1 MRTRLTHLLILAA
14 FSAGV
19 GHLAWST
26 FGVPRA
32 PDYVVGGEVTTLRA
46 PEPRGKRLYLR
57 RCFHLPRR
65 PKHAWVQVLARDRLE
80 LFLNGKRLDQRT
92 ADGYPVALVVDLTPH
107 LHAGKNV
114 LAVAAGQA
122 ITNHLPE
129 VAVTG
134 AYWLEDV
141 EHRFG
146 TEGPWRCRAFY
157 ERRGDYWFTTDFD
170 DGHWPPAETG
180 RAALTVPISMP
191 PRAVTTFPHGQCI
204 SPDIP
209 SVGDV
214 VLRRELTLPER
225 ARHAWLRVWSTAPY
239 RLAVN
244 GTIIDAK
251 EEQLGTTQAP
261 PATQWT
267 YDVSPL
273 VHSGTNVVSLAL
285 STRCP
290 PPHLLLDMEV
300 EGRSGKVY
308 PLGTDETWQW
318 RAAPGHDWLA
328 STIDSTKWRAC
339 QVEHGDVGRLRWKGA
354 RRLAEFVLPWEFRA
368 SSVGAELGLVLLIAL
383 TTWVLTRIAT
393 RLLLVGDAERQ
404 RRGVSPAVLA
414 LVPSA
419 ALAIAGIM
427 AVYDP
432 RVPQDWVYRP
442 GWLILVIGLV
452 LVQWV
457 VLRVLLRRQ
466 TAALRSSAAPRPWTR
481 RPGIAWC
488 IVAIL
493 LVCGA
498 VLRIRGMADQPLTP
512 DESGMYRVTLG
523 FLERGY
529 PSAVIHEDM
538 PLGVIA
544 TSELVYVGT
553 ALSALVFDND
563 RVALRAPAVCWGI
576 LTIGLLFLTVRR
588 MFGTW
593 VGVVAAAIYTF
604 SPYAVQTSQIGRY
617 YSQLQGF
624 TLLTIYFFY
633 RTVEGTG
640 PLNRRQLWLAVI
652 SFICMYLSWEASALL
667 APGLILTALICR
679 RHCVRTLF
687 FDRSVWL
694 GLLVVGVVVLVQT
707 SHRTL
712 QQTLRMFYGSGATDV
727 TITPMWTYPRFD
739 LWYYIQTS
747 SWTPDL
753 LIPVLA
759 LLVAGLLMIRHR
771 FRKPVR
777 ALFVM
782 FLGLAFAQV
791 AILPVTATRYS
802 YHLLPMFV
810 ILAAVAIVAVAEQL
824 ARVIPSRAQPLLG
837 GYARIVSAAFVTVL
851 LLVSSGMA
859 VHLTEM
865 TDWRTGLSNRLN
877 VLKTPD
883 QEAAAR
889 YVRERRQ
896 PGDAVVVVLP
906 NQPGLYLDSP
916 MDYWVQTQMQ
926 LQVTLD
932 DYRTAPL
939 HRLFGVV
946 TLPNLEQLQDLFS
959 RYRRVWY
966 ITSPA
971 SPVVSTNTTAASR
984 LIREN
989 MEVVYEDFR
998 ALVFLFG
1005 ENHLPAESQS
1015 RSEVSLDLAPSSPLP

>member
-1 MRTRLTHLLILAA
+1 MRARLTHLLILAA

-19 GHLAWST
+19 GHLGWST
-26 FGVPRA
+26 LGAPHP
-32 PDYVVGGEVTTLRA
+32 PDYVVGGEATTLRA

-57 RCFHLPRR
+57 RTFHLPRR
-65 PKHAWVQVLARDRLE
+65 PRHAWVQVLARDRLE
-80 LFLNGKRLDQRT
+80 LFLNGKRLDLRSE
-92 ADGYPVALVVDLTPH
+92 DGYPVALLVDLTPH
-107 LHAGKNV
+107 LHSGKNV
-114 LAVAAGQA
+114 LAIVAGQS
-122 ITNHLPE
+122 TTDHPPQ

-134 AYWLEDV
+134 AYWLDDV

-146 TEGPWRCRAFY
+146 TEGPWRCQAFY
-157 ERRGDYWFTTDFD
+157 ERRGDYWFTTEFD
-170 DGHWPPAETG
+170 DGHWPLAETE
-180 RAALTVPISMP
+180 RATITASLSIP
-191 PRAVTTFPHGQCI
+191 PRAVTTLPRGQCI

-209 SVGDV
+209 SAGDV
-214 VLRRELTLPER
+214 ALRRAFTMPER
-225 ARHAWLRVWSTAPY
+225 ARHAWLCVWSTAPY

-244 GTIIDAK
+244 GTVIDAK
-251 EEQLGTTQAP
+251 EEQLGTTRSP
-261 PATQWT
+261 PAGQWI

-273 VHSGTNVVSLAL
+273 VHSGTNVVAVAM
-285 STRCP
+285 STPCP
-290 PPHLLLDMEV
+290 PPHMVLDLEA

-308 PLGTDETWQW
+308 SLGTDQTWQW

-328 STIDSTKWRAC
+328 STTNAANWRAC
-339 QVEHGDVGRLRWKGA
+339 QLEDGDVGRLRWKGA
-354 RRLAEFVLPWEFRA
+354 RRLAEFVLPWQFRA
-368 SSVGAELGLVLLIAL
+368 RSMGAELGLILLIAL
-383 TTWVLTRIAT
+383 TTWVLTRSAT
-393 RLLLVGDAERQ
+393 RLLLIGDAEVQ
-404 RRGVSPAVLA
+404 RRGISPAVLA

-419 ALAIAGIM
+419 ALTIAGIM

-432 RVPQDWVYRP
+432 RVPRGWVYQP
-442 GWLILVIGLV
+442 GWLILGIGLV
-452 LVQWV
+452 LVQWA
-457 VLRVLLRRQ
+457 VLRVLLRRPA
-466 TAALRSSAAPRPWTR
+466 AALPSSVVRRPWTR
-481 RPGIAWC
+481 RPGVAWG

-498 VLRIRGMADQPLTP
+498 LLRIRGMAAQPLTP
-512 DESGMYRVTLG
+512 DEAGMYRATLG

-538 PLGVIA
+538 PIGIIA

-553 ALSALVFDND
+553 ALSALLFDDD

-576 LTIGLLFLTVRR
+576 LTILLLFLTVRR

-624 TLLTIYFFY
+624 TLLTVYFFY

-667 APGLILTALICR
+667 APGLIVTALICR

-687 FDRSVWL
+687 VNRSVWL
-694 GLLVVGVVVLVQT
+694 GLLVVGVVVILQT

-712 QQTLRMFYGSGATDV
+712 QQTLRLLYGSGATDV

-739 LWYYIQTS
+739 LWYYVQTS
-747 SWTPDL
+747 SWTPDS
-753 LIPVLA
+753 LIPILA
-759 LLVAGLLMIRHR
+759 LLVAGLLMVRHR

-782 FLGLAFAQV
+782 FLGLAFAQAV
-791 AILPVTATRYS
+791 VLPVTATRYS

-810 ILAAVAIVAVAEQL
+810 ILVAAAIVATAEQL

-837 GYARIVSAAFVTVL
+837 GYARTVSAALVIVL

-859 VHLTEM
+859 VHLIEM
-865 TDWRTGLSNRLN
+865 TGWRTGLSNRLN
-877 VLKTPD
+877 VLRTAD
-883 QEAAAR
+883 QEAASR

-896 PGDAVVVVLP
+896 PGDAVIVVLP
-906 NQPGLYLDSP
+906 NQPNLYLDAP
-916 MDYWVQTQMQ
+916 MDYWLQTQMQ

-932 DYRTAPL
+932 DYRSVPL

-946 TLPNLEQLQDLFS
+946 ALPNLEQLRDVFG
-959 RYRRVWY
+959 RCRRVWY

-984 LIREN
+984 LIRDN

-1005 ENHLPAESQS
+1005 ENHLSAELQSQS
-1015 RSEVSLDLAPSSPLP
+1015 EASLDDAPSTPLP